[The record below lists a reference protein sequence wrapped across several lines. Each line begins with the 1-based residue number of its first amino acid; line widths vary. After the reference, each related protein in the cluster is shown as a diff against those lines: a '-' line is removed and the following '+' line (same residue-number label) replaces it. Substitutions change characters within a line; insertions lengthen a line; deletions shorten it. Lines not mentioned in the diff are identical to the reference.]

1 MKMKNLNQLDRELI
15 KADAMNTDAVRGAL
29 AEMADESIPTAD
41 YDRIRDK
48 LFTNKRKPTFSRRY
62 IQLAATAAC
71 AAVVMLCVWAIPG
84 LLNNLNIPNNP
95 IVPHTS
101 SSENPAVYNPAQTI
115 NNPAQTTPSN
125 PALSA
130 ENPNSTI
137 KIAINE
143 IAEHTSGSMMFA
155 LMWDDFIPMT
165 YDEVMEYFAATIP
178 VSDVLPDLKLQPKS
192 QDNPYGIYSSDEN
205 GRGHYYDA
213 NQFLFLNENGSQSF
227 SVTLEKVFFLFG
239 YQMELENP
247 DSLALSNINGRKLA
261 VFHYV
266 GVDEHDCYH
275 VEFVQ
280 NGIAYCVQSSN
291 LSQDNFIKGLTALVE
306 KTEEQAEPRTLI
318 GTVNLVDTYA
328 GYIGIKSDV
337 DQAYKNMVIHLP
349 IGEAK
354 DALFQKR
361 VEIFYE
367 GEPATVN
374 QIWSQQFIGMNII
387 DE

>member
-1 MKMKNLNQLDRELI
+1 MKNLNQLDRELI

-101 SSENPAVYNPAQTI
+101 SSENPAVD
-115 NNPAQTTPSN
+115 NPAQTTPSN

-143 IAEHTSGSMMFA
+143 IAEPTSGSMMFA

-178 VSDVLPDLKLQPKS
+178 ISDVFPDLKLQPRL
-192 QDNPYGIYSSDEN
+192 QDNPYGIYSSDKN

-213 NQFLFLNENGSQSF
+213 NQFLFVNENGSQSF
-227 SVTLEKVFFLFG
+227 SVTLEKVFFFFG

-247 DSLALSNINGRKLA
+247 NSLTFSNINGRKLA

-266 GVDEHDCYH
+266 GSDEHDCYH

-291 LSQDNFIKGLTALVE
+291 LSQDGFIKGLTELVE
-306 KTEEQAEPRTLI
+306 KTEEQAEPRKLI
-318 GTVNLVDTYA
+318 GTVNLVDPHA
-328 GYIGIKSDV
+328 RYIGIESDV
-337 DQAYKNMVIHLP
+337 DLAYKYMVIQLP
-349 IGEAK
+349 IGEVK
-354 DALFQKR
+354 DSLFQKK
-361 VEIFYE
+361 VAILYE

-374 QIWSQQFIGMNII
+374 LIWSQQFIGMNII